1 MSLRQRILDIFKVE
15 GKKMSMQE
23 LYTKFPDIAQTT
35 IRGRVY
41 ENVGKGI
48 TKLGKSLYISS
59 EAIVEHGNTMEIVDN
74 MISQGDLFDCIFLDI
89 PYDAAGQKGG
99 NRDLFSCNKISPTE
113 FGDLIGKLEL
123 MLKDDT
129 SPLLFMF
136 TSGKTSK
143 AAHDRYMIQFSKSS
157 LKMCTRTGSYTKLWS
172 TGNRMNMGK
181 YLMPP
186 EHIYIF
192 SKSGYVGNLNQ
203 WILDFEEVPNLKEYP
218 SAKPYPMIKKLIEQ
232 ATQIGDW
239 VLDPF
244 GGSGKVLKACK
255 ELKRMCHIIDS
266 SDIAIN
272 NHILPLL

>member
-74 MISQGDLFDCIFLDI
+74 MINQGDLFDCIFLDI

-99 NRDLFSCNKISPTE
+99 NRDLFSCDKISPTE
-113 FGDLIGKLEL
+113 FGDLVGKLEL

-143 AAHDRYMIQFSKSS
+143 AAHDRYMTQFSKSS

-181 YLMPP
+181 YLMPT

-203 WILDFEEVPNLKEYP
+203 WILDFQEVPNLKEYP

-266 SDIAIN
+266 SNIAIN
-272 NHILPLL
+272 NHIIPLL

>member
-1 MSLRQRILDIFKVE
+1 MSLRQRILDLLKNT
-15 GKKMSMQE
+15 GTKMSMQE
-23 LYTKFPDIAQTT
+23 IYTKFPDIAQTT

-48 TKLGKSLYISS
+48 LKLGKSLYISS
-59 EAIVEHGNTMEIVDN
+59 EAIVEHGDTMEIVNN

-143 AAHDRYMIQFSKSS
+143 AAHDRYMDQFTKSS

-181 YLMPP
+181 YLMPL
-186 EHIYIF
+186 EHIYVF
-192 SKSGYVGNLNQ
+192 SKSGVVENLDQ
-203 WILDFEEVPNLKEYP
+203 WILDFQEVPNLKEYP
-218 SAKPYPMIKKLIEQ
+218 SSKPYPMIKMLIEQ
-232 ATQIGDW
+232 ATKIEDW

-266 SDIAIN
+266 SDIAIK
-272 NHILPLL
+272 NHIIPLL

>member
-99 NRDLFSCNKISPTE
+99 NRDLFSCDKISPTE

-143 AAHDRYMIQFSKSS
+143 AAHDRYMTQFNRSS

-181 YLMPP
+181 YLMPT

-203 WILDFEEVPNLKEYP
+203 WILDFQEVPNLKEYP

-272 NHILPLL
+272 NHIIPLL

>member
-99 NRDLFSCNKISPTE
+99 NRDLFSCDKISPTE

-143 AAHDRYMIQFSKSS
+143 AAHDRYMTQFNRSS
-157 LKMCTRTGSYTKLWS
+157 LKMCSRTGSYTKLWS

>member
-1 MSLRQRILDIFKVE
+1 MSLRQRILDVLKST
-15 GKKMSMQE
+15 GNKMSMME

-48 TKLGKSLYISS
+48 TKLGKGLYISS
-59 EAIVEHGNTMEIVDN
+59 EAIVEHGDTMQIVDN
-74 MISQGDLFDCIFLDI
+74 MVSQGDLFDFIFLDI

-99 NRDLFSCNKISPTE
+99 NRDLFSCDKISPTQ
-113 FGDLIGKLEL
+113 FGNLIGKLEIL
-123 MLKDDT
+123 LKEDT
-129 SPLLFMF
+129 SPLIFMF

-143 AAHDRYMIQFSKSS
+143 PAHDKYMQQFNNSS
-157 LKMCTRTGSYTKLWS
+157 LKMCNRTGSYVKLWN

-181 YLMPP
+181 YLMPA
-186 EHIYIF
+186 EHIYVF
-192 SKSGYVGNLNQ
+192 SKSGNVNNLDQ
-203 WILDFEEVPNLKEYP
+203 WILDFQEVPNLKEYP
-218 SAKPYPMIKKLIEQ
+218 SAKPYPMIRKLVEQ

-244 GGSGKVLKACK
+244 GGSGKILKACK

-272 NHILPLL
+272 NHIIPLL

>member
-74 MISQGDLFDCIFLDI
+74 MINQGDLFDCIFLDI

-99 NRDLFSCNKISPTE
+99 NRDLFSCDKISPTE

-143 AAHDRYMIQFSKSS
+143 AAHDRYMTQFNRSS

-181 YLMPP
+181 YLMPT

-203 WILDFEEVPNLKEYP
+203 WILDFQEVPNLKEYP

-266 SDIAIN
+266 SNIAIN
-272 NHILPLL
+272 NHIIPLL

>member
-1 MSLRQRILDIFKVE
+1 MSLRQRILNILKST
-15 GKKMSMQE
+15 GNKMSMQE

-48 TKLGKSLYISS
+48 TKVDKGIYISS
-59 EAIVEHGNTMEIVDN
+59 EAIVQHGDTMQIVDN
-74 MISQGDLFDCIFLDI
+74 MVSQGDLFDFIFLDI

-99 NRDLFSCNKISPTE
+99 NRDLFSCDKISPTQ
-113 FGDLIGKLEL
+113 FGNLIKKFEL
-123 MLKDDT
+123 LLKEDT
-129 SPLLFMF
+129 SPLMFMF

-143 AAHDRYMIQFSKSS
+143 PAHDRYMQQFNNSS
-157 LKMCTRTGSYTKLWS
+157 LKMCNRTGSYIKLWN

-181 YLMPP
+181 YLMPA
-186 EHIYIF
+186 EHIYVF
-192 SKSGYVGNLNQ
+192 SKSGNVNNLNQ
-203 WILDFEEVPNLKEYP
+203 WILDFQEVPNLKEYP
-218 SAKPYPMIKKLIEQ
+218 SAKPYPMIRTLVEQ

-244 GGSGKVLKACK
+244 GGSGKILQACK

-266 SDIAIN
+266 SQVAID